1 MAELSEQ
8 SKVEDSQTVMSD
20 ETSKQRR
27 SEIWF
32 NDKAEPGETAV
43 YLERYPTWG
52 MTRGELQSGK
62 PVIGI
67 AQSGSELTP
76 CNRIHLSLAARVKD
90 GIRDAGGI
98 PFEFPIHPIQESCRR
113 PTAALDRN
121 LAYLGLV
128 EILVGYPFDGVV
140 LTTACDK
147 TTPACL
153 MAAATVN
160 MPAIVLSGGP
170 MLDSYHNGKL
180 AGSGMALWEA
190 RRQLAAGNITEDD
203 LIDITL
209 ASAPSPGHCN
219 TMGTAL
225 SMNSLAEALGM
236 SLPGCATIPAPY
248 GERGRMAYET
258 GRRIVEMVKEDLTP
272 SRVMTR
278 EAFEN
283 AIVVNSA
290 IGGSTN
296 CAPHIVAIARHMGV
310 PVELQDFETV
320 GHDIPLLA
328 NIQPAGEHLGE
339 GFHRAGG
346 IPAVMSEL
354 LRVGKVHGGAL
365 TVTGKTVA
373 ENHTGSRIHDT
384 KIIRRYEEPVKE
396 KAGFLVLSGNLF
408 DSAIVKMSVIS
419 PDFRRR
425 FLSTPGEEDCFTSRV
440 IVFDGPEDYRRRI
453 EDPALEIDETC
464 MLVVRG
470 TGPIGYPGAAEVVNM
485 APPGALVRKGF
496 RMLPCM
502 GDGRQSG
509 TSDSPSILHASPESA
524 AGGNLAILET
534 GDRVKVDLKNRRVNL
549 LVSDEEIA
557 RRRAALPSATLKN
570 ESPWQELYRANTG
583 QLETGATLDFAVGY
597 RDLRKTV
604 PRHSH

>member
-1 MAELSEQ
+1 MEN
-8 SKVEDSQTVMSD
+8 
-20 ETSKQRR
+20 ETKFNRR

-32 NDKAEPGETAV
+32 NDPAEPGETAV

-52 MTRGELQSGK
+52 LTRGELQSGK
-62 PVIGI
+62 PMIGI

-76 CNRIHLSLAARVKD
+76 CNRIHLSLVNRVKD

-98 PFEFPIHPIQESCRR
+98 PFEFPMHPIQESCRR

-147 TTPACL
+147 TTPAAL

-170 MLDSYHNGKL
+170 MIDSYYNGKL

-190 RRQLAAGNITEDD
+190 RRQLAAGNITESE

-236 SLPGCATIPAPY
+236 SLPGCAAIPAPY

-272 SRVMTR
+272 SKVLTR

-283 AIVVNSA
+283 AIVANSA

-296 CAPHIVAIARHMGV
+296 CAPHLVAIARHMGV
-310 PVELQDFETV
+310 DVDVQDFEDF
-320 GHDIPLLA
+320 GADIPLLA
-328 NIQPAGEHLGE
+328 NVQPAGEHLGE

-346 IPAVMSEL
+346 VPAIMGEL
-354 LRVGKVHGGAL
+354 LGAGKLKGGAL

-373 ENHTGSRIHDT
+373 ENYGSWKTLDE
-384 KIIRRYEEPVKE
+384 KVIRKFESPVKE
-396 KAGFLVLSGNLF
+396 KAGFLVLRGNLF

-419 PDFRRR
+419 PEFRAR
-425 FLSTPGEEDCFTSRV
+425 FLSTPGRENCFTSRV

-453 EDPALEIDETC
+453 EDPTLNIDENC

-470 TGPIGYPGAAEVVNM
+470 TGPIGYPGSAEVVNM
-485 APPGALVRKGF
+485 APPGALVKKGF

-509 TSDSPSILHASPESA
+509 TSDSPSILHASPEAA

-534 GDRVKVDLKNRRVNL
+534 GDLVKVDLANRRVDL
-549 LVSDEEIA
+549 QVSDEEIA
-557 RRRAALPSATLKN
+557 RRRSLLEPAKLQN
-570 ESPWQELYRANTG
+570 DSPWQQLFRAHVG
-583 QLETGATLDFAVGY
+583 QLETGACLDFAVGY
-597 RDLRKTV
+597 RELRKTV

>member
-1 MAELSEQ
+1 M
-8 SKVEDSQTVMSD
+8 
-20 ETSKQRR
+20 RR

-32 NDKAEPGETAV
+32 NDRSEPGETAV

-52 MTRGELQSGK
+52 LTRKEMQAGR

-67 AQSGSELTP
+67 AQSGSELAP
-76 CNRIHLSLAARVKD
+76 CNRIHLSLAARIKD

-98 PFEFPIHPIQESCRR
+98 AFEFPIHPIQESCRR

-170 MLDSYHNGKL
+170 MIDSYFNGKL

-190 RRQLAAGNITEDD
+190 RRQLAAGNITDD
-203 LIDITL
+203 ELIDITL

-236 SLPGCATIPAPY
+236 SLPGCAAIPAPY
-248 GERGRMAYET
+248 GERARYAYET
-258 GRRIVEMVKEDLTP
+258 GRRIVEMVNEDLTP
-272 SRVMTR
+272 SRILTR
-278 EAFEN
+278 QAFEN
-283 AIVVNSA
+283 AIVVNTA

-296 CAPHIVAIARHMGV
+296 CAPHVTAIARHMGV
-310 PVELQDFETV
+310 ELSIEDWEKIGYDV
-320 GHDIPLLA
+320 PLLA
-328 NIQPAGEHLGE
+328 NVQPAGEYLGE

-346 IPAVMSEL
+346 VPAIMSEL
-354 LRVGKVHGGAL
+354 LRVGKVHGCAV

-373 ENHTGSRIHDT
+373 ENYKDS
-384 KIIRRYEEPVKE
+384 KIEDPKVIKTYEQPVKK
-396 KAGFLVLSGNLF
+396 KAGFMVLGGNLF
-408 DSAIVKMSVIS
+408 DSALIKTSVIS
-419 PDFRRR
+419 PDFRSR
-425 FLSTPGEEDCFTSRV
+425 FLSNPDAEECFTARA
-440 IVFDGPEDYRRRI
+440 IVFDGPEDYRARI
-453 EDPALEIDETC
+453 EDTELNIDANC

-470 TGPIGYPGAAEVVNM
+470 TGPLGYPGSAEVVNM
-485 APPGALVRKGF
+485 TPPGELVRKGV
-496 RMLPCM
+496 RMLPCL

-524 AGGNLAILET
+524 AGGNLAILRT
-534 GDRVKVDLKNRRVNL
+534 GDSVKVDLKNRRVDL
-549 LVSDEEIA
+549 LLSDEEIA
-557 RRRAALPSATLKN
+557 ARHAALPPQSLKN
-570 ESPWQELYRANTG
+570 DSPWQEMYRANTG
-583 QLETGATLDFAVGY
+583 QLDTGACLEFAVNY